1 MNSLIIVSIVLVMS
15 LIFNGIMYWYSR
27 KLTQKLAFIYDNVGD
42 VSELIANYRVHL
54 KSVYQMEMFY
64 GEPII
69 QELIEKT
76 KLLREE
82 IERFESIYNLTTD
95 VELIEEEMLSDGNQ
109 EETQEAH

>member
-1 MNSLIIVSIVLVMS
+1 MTYLVMALIVSGLLNILLIWYVIRVLSKLLYTSDNMGDLYVAFRMYENFITS
-15 LIFNGIMYWYSR
+15 LY
-27 KLTQKLAFIYDNVGD
+27 
-42 VSELIANYRVHL
+42 E
-54 KSVYQMEMFY
+54 MEMFY